1 MLFVAVVA
9 GGCRQ
14 VGLTGINTALRT
26 FGEERRGEERR
37 GEASREQFLMNMLL
51 SGATSNPV
59 YIRSSRL
66 PPCGTT

>member
-37 GEASREQFLMNMLL
+37 GEERRA
-51 SGATSNPV
+51 V
-59 YIRSSRL
+59 SSSL
-66 PPCGTT
+66 